1 MPDKTTYKALANGT
15 LVAHV
20 PLTFARTPCGGRL
33 FAQEDGRNRDRNK
46 ELATVQTVALGALW
60 RRVAASDRFP
70 TRFKMAE
77 HLRIDSSYLTRVIR
91 LGYLSPY
98 IVEKI
103 AAVRSFSRKCVV
115 VRTSLD
121 AIHIVTG
128 CSVSPCTPQSGVKP
142 RCARRIFEKARCF
155 SRSNCPCRNESSA
168 AGRAGSAWMRGTIL
182 SLTSEKKESY
192 FSSVMPGSF
201 FESMVS

>member
-60 RRVAASDRFP
+60 RRVAAGDRFP

-103 AAVRSFSRKCVV
+103 AAGDLPHV
-115 VRTSLD
+115 SLE
-121 AIHIVTG
+121 TLMKLQ
-128 CSVSPCTPQSGVKP
+128 TPLWAEQH
-142 RCARRIFEKARCF
+142 KAL
-155 SRSNCPCRNESSA
+155 
-168 AGRAGSAWMRGTIL
+168 GID
-182 SLTSEKKESY
+182 
-192 FSSVMPGSF
+192 
-201 FESMVS
+201 

>member
-33 FAQEDGRNRDRNK
+33 FAQEDGRNRDR
-46 ELATVQTVALGALW
+46 
-60 RRVAASDRFP
+60 
-70 TRFKMAE
+70 RFKMAE

-103 AAVRSFSRKCVV
+103 AAGDLPHI
-115 VRTSLD
+115 SLETLMK
-121 AIHIVTG
+121 IQ
-128 CSVSPCTPQSGVKP
+128 TPVWAEQH
-142 RCARRIFEKARCF
+142 KAL
-155 SRSNCPCRNESSA
+155 
-168 AGRAGSAWMRGTIL
+168 GID
-182 SLTSEKKESY
+182 
-192 FSSVMPGSF
+192 
-201 FESMVS
+201 